1 MVASEAFLTEF
12 SFLLPPKVF
21 PSEGAKSEDGAKPGD
36 RLHFEGVRSYL
47 GEPQKGISKLIT
59 SPSRKLWYV
68 CTLNSFFSTF

>member
-68 CTLNSFFSTF
+68 CTL